1 MLDADRQVV
10 NERVKLAAG
19 VARQLRGGTRAAD
32 LYDTQR
38 LASVLASLGLDD
50 QLDGGYGCGQAGQY
64 ASEKKATGRGRECD
78 MADYV
83 SEHGSSIPDNDPSRL
98 GRILLVEDEMEVRE
112 MAMAALEMQ
121 GYQVTAVT
129 NGREARDYYREHWGQ
144 VDLVLSDVVMPEL
157 DGGELLA
164 EIQKV
169 NPAARVLLMS
179 GYTSEATAAELLR
192 RGARSF
198 LSKPYSLED
207 LWSAVEQALHSP
219 EPTV

>member
-10 NERVKLAAG
+10 DERVQLAAG
-19 VARQLRGGTRAAD
+19 VARQIRSGNATAG

-38 LASVLASLGLDD
+38 LACLVASLGLDD
-50 QLDGGYGCGQAGQY
+50 LDDGSGCGHTGQY
-64 ASEKKATGRGRECD
+64 TSETDATGRGRDCD

-83 SEHGSSIPDNDPSRL
+83 SEHGSGIPDKDPSCL

-129 NGREARDYYREHWGQ
+129 NGREARDFYRENWPR
-144 VDLVLSDVVMPEL
+144 VDLVLTDIVMPEL